1 MDKVAANF
9 IGSIP
14 EYYESGLVPVIFV
27 DYAKEM
33 AARVAKCNPALVLE
47 LAAGTGVLTRLL
59 RDSLAKE
66 CEIIASDLS
75 EPMLGV
81 AQKKF
86 KSREAVSFQT
96 IDAMEI
102 PLDDNSVDVVVCQF
116 GVMFFPDKV
125 QSYKEA
131 LRVLKPGGRYIFSAW
146 DSLEFNPF
154 ARITQ
159 GVVEEVFPD
168 DPPGFYK
175 VPFHYH
181 DATEMK
187 REMKEAGFSSIRVQR
202 KQLKKI
208 ISSMDAFAMG
218 LVHGNPLS
226 EEISARNGD
235 LDAMIE
241 TIQSALV
248 TEFGNNPG
256 KMPLSAFFVTGQK

>member
-1 MDKVAANF
+1 MSTVAANF
-9 IGSIP
+9 TGSIP
-14 EYYESGLVPVIFV
+14 EYYESGLVPVIFE

-33 AARVAKCNPALVLE
+33 AARVAKRKPALVLE

-59 RDSLAKE
+59 CDRLSRKS
-66 CEIIASDLS
+66 EIIASDLN

-86 KSREAVSFQT
+86 KSREAVSFQP

-131 LRVLKPGGRYIFSAW
+131 LRVLKPGGRYIFNAW
-146 DSLEFNPF
+146 DSHEFNPF
-154 ARITQ
+154 ARIAQ

-181 DATEMK
+181 DAKTMK
-187 REMKEAGFSSIRVQR
+187 RDMKEAGFSSVKVQR
-202 KQLKKI
+202 KQFTTTI
-208 ISSMDAFAMG
+208 PSMGAFAMG

-226 EEISARNGD
+226 EEIRALNSD
-235 LDAMIE
+235 PDAMVVA
-241 TIQSALV
+241 IQDAMEA
-248 TEFGNNPG
+248 EFGSDPA